1 MAALPGA
8 PRPAHAAS
16 LWARRPQ
23 RVGKAEGKAGGVCV
37 CVCVGVGVF
46 VCLPLFSE
54 GVRGRGGEFVC
65 LFVFL
70 FVCLFVC
77 LSLSRGGERGWG
89 VKKVKR
95 EERGETGRK

>member
-1 MAALPGA
+1 MLVAALPGA

-37 CVCVGVGVF
+37 FVCVCVGV
-46 VCLPLFSE
+46 L
-54 GVRGRGGEFVC
+54 
-65 LFVFL
+65 
-70 FVCLFVC
+70 VC
-77 LSLSRGGERGWG
+77 LSVSSDGERGWG